1 MRVIFLCLLCGLF
14 PLKAM
19 ADDLVVFAAA
29 SLKGPLD
36 AIIADFDD
44 VVVSYAGSGTLARQV
59 SSGAPADVVLLAN
72 ADWTNV
78 LEADGHINDPVE
90 FTGNRLVLIGQPGM
104 VEVALTEEGLTA
116 ALDGGRLA
124 MGFTQSVPAG
134 IYGQAALESLG
145 LWDTIGSSV
154 VETQSVRAALAL
166 VARGEAPLGVVYQSD
181 ALIAPDL
188 PIVARF
194 PVSSHPRIVY
204 FAAVTTA
211 STHPDAAA
219 FVANLRNPA
228 ARAVLDEA
236 GFCTDQRWC

>member
-14 PLKAM
+14 PVKAM

-59 SSGAPADVVLLAN
+59 SAGAPADVVLLAN
-72 ADWTNV
+72 AAWTEV
-78 LEADGHINDPVE
+78 LEADGHVIDPFE
-90 FTGNRLVLIGQPGM
+90 FTGNRLVLVGQAGMDAVPLTVEGM
-104 VEVALTEEGLTA
+104 VD

-134 IYGQAALESLG
+134 IYGQAALETLD
-145 LWDTIGSSV
+145 LWEELSPSI

-166 VARGEAPLGVVYQSD
+166 VARGEAPLGIVYQSD
-181 ALIAPDL
+181 ALLTPDL

-194 PVSSHPRIVY
+194 PVTSHPRIAY
-204 FAAVTTA
+204 FAAVTTT

-228 ARAVLDEA
+228 ARAILDEA

>member
-59 SSGAPADVVLLAN
+59 SAGAPADVVLLAN
-72 ADWTNV
+72 AEWTDV
-78 LEADGHINDPVE
+78 LEAEGHIIDPVE
-90 FTGNRLVLIGQPGM
+90 VTGNRLVLIGRPEM
-104 VEVALTEEGLTA
+104 DAVPLTIEGLTV

-134 IYGQAALESLG
+134 IYGQAALEGLG
-145 LWDTIGSSV
+145 VWDAINPMI

-194 PVSSHPRIVY
+194 PVTSHPRIAY
-204 FAAVTTA
+204 FAAVSAA
-211 STHPDAAA
+211 STHPGAAA
-219 FVANLRNPA
+219 FVANLRNPN
-228 ARAVLDEA
+228 ARAILDEA